1 MIIHHGPSAREVA
14 EHLGYVVEVELT
26 SGKVVIGRVEAVDEH
41 TVYLGRT
48 ELHPTIILHDIKR
61 VDRR

>member
-1 MIIHHGPSAREVA
+1 MLIHHGPNATEVA

-26 SGKVVIGRVEAVDEH
+26 NGMLTVGRVEAVDEH

-48 ELHPTIILHDIKR
+48 ERHPTVSLHDIKR
-61 VDRR
+61 VDRV